1 MLVAR
6 LSSTR
11 LSSTLPAPTLLRS
24 NRNRLVRCRL
34 MQVLV
39 IAMACALGACS
50 PDLDWREFSVPLST
64 QSNGAGS
71 FSAMLPARYSEESR
85 NLPDGGRMQWWSAK
99 ARDCIFG
106 IGLTELPDD
115 DPMALART
123 TAYLAANIG
132 GQAQVLQQGD
142 GSSSTNSTN
151 STNATNG
158 TLTRD
163 IAVNGQAGQQAVA
176 LRGRLVLRG
185 RQLLQ
190 AVVIMPMSA
199 DSESAGAATR
209 LTEAEIE
216 HFLGGLRLQNTA
228 TAPAA
233 STASK

>member
-1 MLVAR
+1 MLVA
-6 LSSTR
+6 R

-39 IAMACALGACS
+39 IAMACALSACS
-50 PDLDWREFSVPLST
+50 PDLDWREFSVPLPV
-64 QSNGAGS
+64 QSNGAEN
-71 FSAMLPARYSEESR
+71 FSAMLPGRYSEESR

-142 GSSSTNSTN
+142 GSNG
-151 STNATNG
+151 TNG

-163 IAVNGQAGQQAVA
+163 IAVTGQAGQQAVA

-190 AVVIMPMSA
+190 AVVIMPMGA

>member
-1 MLVAR
+1 MLVA
-6 LSSTR
+6 R

-24 NRNRLVRCRL
+24 NRNRLVRYRL

-39 IAMACALGACS
+39 IAMACALSACS
-50 PDLDWREFSVPLST
+50 PDLDWREFSVPLPV
-64 QSNGAGS
+64 QSNGAEN
-71 FSAMLPARYSEESR
+71 FSAMLPGRYSEESR

-142 GSSSTNSTN
+142 GSNGTQTTS
-151 STNATNG
+151 G

-163 IAVNGQAGQQAVA
+163 IAVTGQAGQQAVA

>member
-64 QSNGAGS
+64 QSTGAES
-71 FSAMLPARYSEESR
+71 FSAMLPGRYSEESR
-85 NLPDGGRMQWWSAK
+85 NLHDGGRMQWWSAK

-142 GSSSTNSTN
+142 GSN

-190 AVVIMPMSA
+190 AVVIMPMGA
-199 DSESAGAATR
+199 DGEAAAAATR
-209 LTEAEIE
+209 LSEAEIE

-228 TAPAA
+228 TAPAT

>member
-1 MLVAR
+1 
-6 LSSTR
+6 
-11 LSSTLPAPTLLRS
+11 
-24 NRNRLVRCRL
+24 
-34 MQVLV
+34 
-39 IAMACALGACS
+39 
-50 PDLDWREFSVPLST
+50 
-64 QSNGAGS
+64 
-71 FSAMLPARYSEESR
+71 
-85 NLPDGGRMQWWSAK
+85 MQWWSAK

-142 GSSSTNSTN
+142 GSNGTNT
-151 STNATNG
+151 TNG

-163 IAVNGQAGQQAVA
+163 IAVTGQAGQQAVA

-190 AVVIMPMSA
+190 AVVIMPMGA

>member
-1 MLVAR
+1 MLVASLLPTM
-6 LSSTR
+6 LS
-11 LSSTLPAPTLLRS
+11 PTILRS
-24 NRNRLVRCRL
+24 NRNRLVPCTL

-39 IAMACALGACS
+39 VTLVCALGACS
-50 PDLDWREFSVPLST
+50 PDLDWREFSVPLPV
-64 QSNGAGS
+64 QSNGAES

-142 GSSSTNSTN
+142 GSNGSNGTNT
-151 STNATNG
+151 TNG

-190 AVVIMPMSA
+190 AVVIMPMGT
-199 DSESAGAATR
+199 DSESAAAATR
-209 LTEAEIE
+209 LSEAEIE

-233 STASK
+233 STTSK

>member
-1 MLVAR
+1 MLVTR
-6 LSSTR
+6 LSSTS

-24 NRNRLVRCRL
+24 NRNRLVRCWL

-39 IAMACALGACS
+39 IAMACGLSACS
-50 PDLDWREFSVPLST
+50 PDLDWREFSVPLPV
-64 QSNGAGS
+64 QSNGAEN
-71 FSAMLPARYSEESR
+71 FSAMLPGRYSEESR

-132 GQAQVLQQGD
+132 GQAQVMQQGD
-142 GSSSTNSTN
+142 GSNGTNT
-151 STNATNG
+151 TNG

-163 IAVNGQAGQQAVA
+163 IAVTGQAGQQAVA

-190 AVVIMPMSA
+190 AVVIMPMGA
-199 DSESAGAATR
+199 DGESAGAATR

>member
-1 MLVAR
+1 MLVA
-6 LSSTR
+6 R

-39 IAMACALGACS
+39 IALACALSACS
-50 PDLDWREFSVPLST
+50 PDLDWREFSVPLPV
-64 QSNGAGS
+64 QSSGAEN
-71 FSAMLPARYSEESR
+71 FSAMLPGRYSEESR

-142 GSSSTNSTN
+142 GTNGTQTTS
-151 STNATNG
+151 G

-163 IAVNGQAGQQAVA
+163 IAVTGQAGQQAVA

-233 STASK
+233 STAPK

>member
-1 MLVAR
+1 MLVTR

-11 LSSTLPAPTLLRS
+11 LSSTLPAPTLLHS

-39 IAMACALGACS
+39 IAMACALSACS
-50 PDLDWREFSVPLST
+50 PDLDWREFSVPLPV
-64 QSNGAGS
+64 QSNGAEN
-71 FSAMLPARYSEESR
+71 FSAMLPGRYSEESR

-142 GSSSTNSTN
+142 GS
-151 STNATNG
+151 NG

-163 IAVNGQAGQQAVA
+163 IAVTGQAGQQAVA

-190 AVVIMPMSA
+190 AVVIMPMGA

>member
-1 MLVAR
+1 MLVKR

-11 LSSTLPAPTLLRS
+11 LSFTLPAPTLLRS
-24 NRNRLVRCRL
+24 NRNRLVRCRP

-39 IAMACALGACS
+39 IAMACALSACS
-50 PDLDWREFSVPLST
+50 PDLDWREFSVPLPVP
-64 QSNGAGS
+64 SNGAEN
-71 FSAMLPARYSEESR
+71 FRAMLPGRYSEESR

-132 GQAQVLQQGD
+132 SQAQVLQQGD
-142 GSSSTNSTN
+142 GSNGTQTTS
-151 STNATNG
+151 G

-163 IAVNGQAGQQAVA
+163 IAVTGQAGQQAVA

-190 AVVIMPMSA
+190 AVVIMPMGA
-199 DSESAGAATR
+199 DGESAGAATR